1 MDHTATRLAFECQ
14 VSFFFPSSLILFLD
28 FNFFHQDFNEEIEK
42 HRKSSEEQKAAA
54 KKKIDE
60 LNSDLDQAR

>member
-1 MDHTATRLAFECQ
+1 MPGPYFS
-14 VSFFFPSSLILFLD
+14 VFFVCLEIEK
-28 FNFFHQDFNEEIEK
+28 NFFHDFSYDFWNFKDFNEEIEK
-42 HRKSSEEQKAAA
+42 HRKTSEEQKAAA